1 VIGLEPCLNLELLG
15 KPPPVCNQ
23 PAKPVKL
30 LQAVKFQTT
39 HKIMT
44 PSLTNFALSLVAG
57 LVIVV
62 VPIAT
67 ALIIVSLRDKVIRS

>member
-1 VIGLEPCLNLELLG
+1 
-15 KPPPVCNQ
+15 
-23 PAKPVKL
+23 
-30 LQAVKFQTT
+30 
-39 HKIMT
+39 MT